1 MVRIGRSRRASWFFL
16 RVDECKSFS
25 AAAKLITL
33 LTPRRGESEAS
44 MSRLE
49 TLRQKLGVTDREILE
64 LIAQRQDLAAQIG
77 ALKEKA
83 GRATRDFG
91 QEKEVVER
99 ARAWARECQLSPQF
113 AERLMQM
120 LIEYSLTRQ
129 EQQRV
134 VRQASGGGRRVL
146 IIGGSGRMGAWF
158 VRFLASQG
166 FELEVADPAK
176 PVEGFDWRKDWRDG
190 SLDHDFI
197 VLAAHLRATQE
208 MLPELAERHPPGVV
222 FDVASLKSPLR
233 EGLRKLVQRGIR
245 ATSIHPMFGP
255 NTELLSQQHVV
266 FVDLGVPEATLQV
279 RALFDSTMALQVEMD
294 LEDHDRLIAYV
305 LGLSHALNIA
315 FFTALAESG
324 EAAPKL
330 AQLSSTTFNAQL
342 EVAAAVARDN
352 PHLYFEIQHLNDY
365 GTESLSA
372 LLYAVERLRSVI
384 RAGDESGF
392 VKLMEKGN
400 FYLAGRQK

>member
-1 MVRIGRSRRASWFFL
+1 
-16 RVDECKSFS
+16 
-25 AAAKLITL
+25 
-33 LTPRRGESEAS
+33 
-44 MSRLE
+44 MSKLE
-49 TLRQKLGVTDREILE
+49 TLRQKLGATDREILE
-64 LIAQRQDLAAQIG
+64 LVAQRQELAAQIG
-77 ALKEKA
+77 VVKEVD
-83 GRATRDFG
+83 GQATRDFA

-99 ARAWARECQLSPQF
+99 ARTMAREAQLSPRF

-146 IIGGSGRMGAWF
+146 VIGGAGRMGSWF

-166 FELEVADPAK
+166 FELEIADPAG
-176 PVEGFDWRKDWRDG
+176 PVEGFAWSRDWRESR
-190 SLDHDFI
+190 LDHDLI
-197 VLAAHLRATQE
+197 VLAAQLRATQE
-208 MLPELAERHPPGVV
+208 MLPELAEIRPSGVV

-233 EGLRKLVQRGIR
+233 EGLQRLVQQGIR

-255 NTELLSQQHVV
+255 NTELLSQQHVI

-279 RALFDSTMALQVEMD
+279 KALFDSTMALQVEMN

-315 FFTALAESG
+315 FVTALAESG

-384 RAGDESGF
+384 RAGDEAGF
-392 VKLMEKGN
+392 VKLMEKGSR
-400 FYLAGRQK
+400 YLAGRQIQAPTKGDS

>member
-1 MVRIGRSRRASWFFL
+1 
-16 RVDECKSFS
+16 
-25 AAAKLITL
+25 
-33 LTPRRGESEAS
+33 
-44 MSRLE
+44 MSKLE
-49 TLRQKLGVTDREILE
+49 TLRQKLGATDRKILE
-64 LIAQRQDLAAQIG
+64 LVAQRQGLAARIG
-77 ALKEKA
+77 AVKEQA
-83 GRATRDFG
+83 GRTTRDFA

-99 ARAWARECQLSPQF
+99 ARAVARECQVSPQF

-146 IIGGSGRMGAWF
+146 IIGGAGRMGSWF

-166 FELEVADPAK
+166 FEIEVADPED
-176 PVEGFDWRKDWRDG
+176 PVEGFAWRQDWREG
-190 SLDHDFI
+190 PLDHDFI
-197 VLAAHLRATQE
+197 VLAAQLRATQE
-208 MLPELAERHPPGVV
+208 MLPELAERRPPGVV

-233 EGLRKLVQRGIR
+233 EGLRQLVQQGIR

-266 FVDLGVPEATLQV
+266 FVDVGVPEATLQV

-342 EVAAAVARDN
+342 DVAAAVARDN
-352 PHLYFEIQHLNDY
+352 PHLYFEIQCLNDY

-384 RAGDESGF
+384 RAGDEGGF
-392 VKLMEKGN
+392 VKLMEKGSL
-400 FYLAGRQK
+400 YLAGRQRSS